1 MAAVDDYLKALERQR
16 SADPRAFAMKVK
28 GMTPNS
34 TTKDFASYVG
44 NMNKTTPPAVAARSR
59 TSPPRGSNMHLQ
71 QMADYD
77 WGSLG
82 MPSVGAN
89 LAARAQPAAIVGPG
103 NMEGMRPLAT
113 AAQHIQNSG
122 ESPERI
128 AANLDALTGLSIDE
142 MNYFN
147 AAVDSGFFDAVAAA
161 AGQAPAPEIFS
172 DPEIVI
178 DPEIVV
184 DPPLDMGGGGPFSSP
199 PPLGPLPTGPVDTSF
214 GGQQKAIIDNALQD
228 TLGYIQAALDAG
240 LMDIETAQG
249 LWEQQQASI
258 YEDFMSEQDLAL
270 AAFAE
275 DQAAERARM
284 DALNAQL
291 MGDVDAS
298 LAADTFAISDA
309 ISRGAAQEDEALL
322 SAMGRIGGMSD
333 DALTMMGVGN
343 FGNIEQGLR
352 TDARNLGLAAELG
365 SVDDI
370 RSVDEAALY
379 GDVLGS
385 YLNLD
390 PNIFAAGQMSGTDV
404 AGIQAGRD
412 AAVAAAQEAAA
423 ARALSLEL
431 AGMQD
436 ATSRY
441 GVDQRTIMDQAQLDR
456 QIARDSVDDARW
468 RTEYTDDAFYQ
479 DELLDMQEREF
490 QQGVSEAATAAAQ
503 GWAALDPEADIPVV
517 ETVFMATRGNPDA
530 WTDVVTRI
538 DDLQLGGLSERN
550 FRLAIQDIL
559 LDEGIAEDTSLFWEG
574 VLGQISGLGGGMGD
588 PVMGGDPATAAAI
601 ADQVAEIVYGTGAD
615 NLSESEEML
624 KELLEAEAAIDPT
637 RFQEPGDFN
646 LPGAP
651 DPLGI
656 GGGLPALGNLFD
668 SDRVM
673 VQGKSYPPEAYRAL
687 ILGNTNVEENDIR
700 DYIERVLGSGKV
712 WNEPTKSW
720 N

>member
-161 AGQAPAPEIFS
+161 ADQAPPPA
-172 DPEIVI
+172 IV
-178 DPEIVV
+178 
-184 DPPLDMGGGGPFSSP
+184 P
-199 PPLGPLPTGPVDTSF
+199 PPAAVVPPPAAVIPPPAAVIPPPPAAVVPPPVGPVDTSF

-258 YEDFMSEQDLAL
+258 YESFMSEQDLAL

-365 SVDDI
+365 SVNDI

-423 ARALSLEL
+423 DRALSLEL

-456 QIARDSVDDARW
+456 QIARDAVDDARW

-588 PVMGGDPATAAAI
+588 PVMGGDPATAAA
-601 ADQVAEIVYGTGAD
+601 VEEIIYSTGAD
-615 NLSESEEML
+615 DLSESEL
-624 KELLEAEAAIDPT
+624 DAEALLDFLNTPDPT

-646 LPGAP
+646 IPGAP

-656 GGGLPALGNLFD
+656 VDALGNPFD
-668 SDRVM
+668 SDRIM

>member
-1 MAAVDDYLKALERQR
+1 
-16 SADPRAFAMKVK
+16 
-28 GMTPNS
+28 
-34 TTKDFASYVG
+34 
-44 NMNKTTPPAVAARSR
+44 
-59 TSPPRGSNMHLQ
+59 
-71 QMADYD
+71 
-77 WGSLG
+77 
-82 MPSVGAN
+82 
-89 LAARAQPAAIVGPG
+89 
-103 NMEGMRPLAT
+103 
-113 AAQHIQNSG
+113 
-122 ESPERI
+122 
-128 AANLDALTGLSIDE
+128 
-142 MNYFN
+142 
-147 AAVDSGFFDAVAAA
+147 
-161 AGQAPAPEIFS
+161 
-172 DPEIVI
+172 
-178 DPEIVV
+178 
-184 DPPLDMGGGGPFSSP
+184 
-199 PPLGPLPTGPVDTSF
+199 
-214 GGQQKAIIDNALQD
+214 
-228 TLGYIQAALDAG
+228 
-240 LMDIETAQG
+240 
-249 LWEQQQASI
+249 
-258 YEDFMSEQDLAL
+258 LAL

-365 SVDDI
+365 SVNDI

-423 ARALSLEL
+423 DRALSLEL

-456 QIARDSVDDARW
+456 QIARDAVDDARW

-588 PVMGGDPATAAAI
+588 PVMGGDPATAAA
-601 ADQVAEIVYGTGAD
+601 VEEIIYSTGAD
-615 NLSESEEML
+615 DLSESEL
-624 KELLEAEAAIDPT
+624 DAEALLDFLNTPDPT

-646 LPGAP
+646 IPGAP

-656 GGGLPALGNLFD
+656 VDALGNPFD
-668 SDRVM
+668 SDRIM

>member
-161 AGQAPAPEIFS
+161 AGQAPPPA
-172 DPEIVI
+172 IV
-178 DPEIVV
+178 
-184 DPPLDMGGGGPFSSP
+184 P
-199 PPLGPLPTGPVDTSF
+199 PPAAVVPPPAAVIPPPAAGIPPPPAAVVPPPVGPVDPSV

-309 ISRGAAQEDEALL
+309 ISRGAAKEDE
-322 SAMGRIGGMSD
+322 
-333 DALTMMGVGN
+333 
-343 FGNIEQGLR
+343 E
-352 TDARNLGLAAELG
+352 
-365 SVDDI
+365 
-370 RSVDEAALY
+370 
-379 GDVLGS
+379 
-385 YLNLD
+385 
-390 PNIFAAGQMSGTDV
+390 
-404 AGIQAGRD
+404 
-412 AAVAAAQEAAA
+412 
-423 ARALSLEL
+423 
-431 AGMQD
+431 
-436 ATSRY
+436 
-441 GVDQRTIMDQAQLDR
+441 
-456 QIARDSVDDARW
+456 
-468 RTEYTDDAFYQ
+468 
-479 DELLDMQEREF
+479 
-490 QQGVSEAATAAAQ
+490 
-503 GWAALDPEADIPVV
+503 
-517 ETVFMATRGNPDA
+517 
-530 WTDVVTRI
+530 
-538 DDLQLGGLSERN
+538 
-550 FRLAIQDIL
+550 
-559 LDEGIAEDTSLFWEG
+559 
-574 VLGQISGLGGGMGD
+574 
-588 PVMGGDPATAAAI
+588 
-601 ADQVAEIVYGTGAD
+601 
-615 NLSESEEML
+615 
-624 KELLEAEAAIDPT
+624 
-637 RFQEPGDFN
+637 
-646 LPGAP
+646 
-651 DPLGI
+651 
-656 GGGLPALGNLFD
+656 
-668 SDRVM
+668 
-673 VQGKSYPPEAYRAL
+673 
-687 ILGNTNVEENDIR
+687 
-700 DYIERVLGSGKV
+700 
-712 WNEPTKSW
+712 
-720 N
+720 

>member
-161 AGQAPAPEIFS
+161 ADQAPPPA
-172 DPEIVI
+172 IV
-178 DPEIVV
+178 
-184 DPPLDMGGGGPFSSP
+184 P
-199 PPLGPLPTGPVDTSF
+199 PPAAVVPPPAAVIPPPAAVIPPPPAAVVPPPVGPVDTSF

-258 YEDFMSEQDLAL
+258 YESFMSEQDLAL

-365 SVDDI
+365 SVNDI

-423 ARALSLEL
+423 DRALSLEL

-456 QIARDSVDDARW
+456 QIARDAVDDARW

-490 QQGVSEAATAAAQ
+490 QQGVSEAATEAAQ
-503 GWAALDPEADIPVV
+503 GWAALDPEADISVV
-517 ETVFMATRGNPDA
+517 ETVFMATRGNPEA

-588 PVMGGDPATAAAI
+588 PVMGGDPATAAA
-601 ADQVAEIVYGTGAD
+601 VEEIIYSTGAD
-615 NLSESEEML
+615 DLSESEL
-624 KELLEAEAAIDPT
+624 DAEALLDFLNTPDPT

-646 LPGAP
+646 IPGAP

-656 GGGLPALGNLFD
+656 VDALGNPFD
-668 SDRVM
+668 SDRIM

>member
-1 MAAVDDYLKALERQR
+1 
-16 SADPRAFAMKVK
+16 
-28 GMTPNS
+28 
-34 TTKDFASYVG
+34 
-44 NMNKTTPPAVAARSR
+44 
-59 TSPPRGSNMHLQ
+59 
-71 QMADYD
+71 
-77 WGSLG
+77 
-82 MPSVGAN
+82 
-89 LAARAQPAAIVGPG
+89 
-103 NMEGMRPLAT
+103 
-113 AAQHIQNSG
+113 
-122 ESPERI
+122 
-128 AANLDALTGLSIDE
+128 
-142 MNYFN
+142 
-147 AAVDSGFFDAVAAA
+147 
-161 AGQAPAPEIFS
+161 
-172 DPEIVI
+172 
-178 DPEIVV
+178 
-184 DPPLDMGGGGPFSSP
+184 
-199 PPLGPLPTGPVDTSF
+199 
-214 GGQQKAIIDNALQD
+214 
-228 TLGYIQAALDAG
+228 
-240 LMDIETAQG
+240 MDIETAQG

-423 ARALSLEL
+423 DRALSLEL

-479 DELLDMQEREF
+479 DELFNMQEREF